1 MTKIDVEEF
10 EGRPHE
16 LVFIARRTREA
27 ERVEALLNDEG
38 IDYALAFEPF
48 LHGGIFGVTTLTGVG
63 FYVASDQARDC
74 RELLERRG
82 FAVGVVEEFSEG

>member
-1 MTKIDVEEF
+1 VARIDADEF
-10 EGRPHE
+10 EDGQSE

-27 ERVEALLNDEG
+27 KRVEALLTGEG

-63 FYVASDQARDC
+63 FYVLSRQAHYCRDLIA
-74 RELLERRG
+74 RHGL
-82 FAVGVVEEFSEG
+82 AVGVVEPFSE